1 MCEFC
6 GSGKQIKLYGQDT
19 DSNITDCFI
28 GNCADGSVIFF
39 RESAVIKLD
48 DKGRPHIKWDN
59 DLVYMDINY
68 CPMCGRKL
76 VD

>member
-1 MCEFC
+1 MCEYC
-6 GSGKQIKLYGQDT
+6 RGGKQIRLHRQRI

-28 GNCADGSVIFF
+28 GNCADGSAIFF

-59 DLVYMDINY
+59 DLIYVDINY

>member
-1 MCEFC
+1 MCEYC
-6 GSGKQIKLYGQDT
+6 RGGKQIRLHRQRI

-28 GNCADGSVIFF
+28 KKCSDGAAMFL

-48 DKGRPHIKWDN
+48 DKRRPHIKWDN